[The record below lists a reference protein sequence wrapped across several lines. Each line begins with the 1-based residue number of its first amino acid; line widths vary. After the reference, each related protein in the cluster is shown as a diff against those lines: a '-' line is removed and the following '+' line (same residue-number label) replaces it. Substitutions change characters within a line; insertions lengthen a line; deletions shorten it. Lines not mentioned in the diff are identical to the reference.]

1 VAVEL
6 VVNSTSGDDDPIEFA
21 RTVERLGFHGVSA
34 SDHFFRRNAYPHVWV
49 TVAAMAMAT
58 SRVVVGTSFANN
70 LFRSPVEFAQ
80 ASLTMQRLS
89 NGRFEAG
96 IGAGWLADEVR
107 GSGLEFPE
115 PAVRARRYRE
125 AVQIIGRLFA
135 HGRCQFEGEFYSIDV
150 PVIGPH
156 CDAAP
161 QLAVSVG
168 GPWTMRHV
176 APLADR
182 VELKPGRATRR
193 GDLDMA
199 TLASV
204 TREEVAGMVRAV
216 REVAP
221 DVPLGLF
228 TMIGV
233 GSPDEVARLGSAL
246 GDGLYSTFV
255 GEPAKVL
262 DNLRSL
268 EDLGIDRVQISEFV
282 KGSALRL
289 PVQ

>member
-1 VAVEL
+1 MTIEL
-6 VVNSTSGDDDPIEFA
+6 VVNSASGDDDPIEFA
-21 RTVERLGFHGVSA
+21 RSAEALGFHGVSA
-34 SDHFFRRNAYPHVWV
+34 SDHFFRRSAYPHVWV

-89 NGRFEAG
+89 AGRFEAG
-96 IGAGWLADEVR
+96 IGAGWLAAEVR
-107 GSGLEFPE
+107 GGGLQFPE

-125 AVQIIGRLFA
+125 AVQIVGQLFRD
-135 HGRCQFEGEFYSIDV
+135 GCCQFEGEFYSIDV

-156 CDAAP
+156 CPLAP

-168 GPWTMRHV
+168 GPWTMRNV

-182 VELKPGRATRR
+182 VELKPGRATRG

-204 TREEVAGMVRAV
+204 TREEIAGMVSEV

-221 DVPLGLF
+221 DVPIGLF
-228 TMIGV
+228 TMIAAG
-233 GSPDEVARLGSAL
+233 DAHEVAHVASAL

-262 DNLRSL
+262 DGLRSL
-268 EDLGIDRVQISEFV
+268 EDLGIDRVQVSEFV

-289 PVQ
+289 AV

>member
-1 VAVEL
+1 VTIEL
-6 VVNSTSGDDDPIEFA
+6 VVNSASGDDDPIEFA
-21 RTVERLGFHGVSA
+21 RTAESRGFHGVSA

-89 NGRFEAG
+89 AGRFEAG
-96 IGAGWLADEVR
+96 IGAGWLAAEVR
-107 GSGLEFPE
+107 GGGLQFPE

-125 AVQIIGRLFA
+125 AVQIVARLFRD
-135 HGRCQFEGEFYSIDV
+135 GCCQFEGEFYSIDV

-156 CDAAP
+156 CSVAP

-168 GPWTMRHV
+168 GPWTMRNV

-182 VELKPGRATRR
+182 VELKAGRSTRG
-193 GDLDMA
+193 GDLDLA

-204 TREEVAGMVRAV
+204 TRDEIAGMVRQV

-221 DVPLGLF
+221 DVPIGLF
-228 TMIGV
+228 TMIAAGD
-233 GSPDEVARLGSAL
+233 PDEVAHVSSSLG
-246 GDGLYSTFV
+246 GGLYSTFV

-262 DNLRSL
+262 DGLRSL
-268 EDLGIDRVQISEFV
+268 EDIGIDRVQVSEFV

-289 PVQ
+289 PL

>member
-1 VAVEL
+1 MTIEL
-6 VVNSTSGDDDPIEFA
+6 VVNSASGDDDPIEFA
-21 RTVERLGFHGVSA
+21 RTAESLGFHGVSA
-34 SDHFFRRNAYPHVWV
+34 SDHFFRRSAYPHVWV

-89 NGRFEAG
+89 VGRFEAG
-96 IGAGWLADEVR
+96 IGAGWLAAEVR
-107 GSGLEFPE
+107 GGGLQFPE

-125 AVQIIGRLFA
+125 AVQIVGQLFRD
-135 HGRCQFEGEFYSIDV
+135 GCCQFEGEFYSIDV

-156 CDAAP
+156 CPLAP

-168 GPWTMRHV
+168 GPWTMRNV

-182 VELKPGRATRR
+182 VELKPGRATRG

-204 TREEVAGMVRAV
+204 TREEIAGMVSEV

-221 DVPLGLF
+221 DVPIGLF
-228 TMIGV
+228 TMIAAG
-233 GSPDEVARLGSAL
+233 DAHEVAHVASAL

-262 DNLRSL
+262 DGLRSL
-268 EDLGIDRVQISEFV
+268 EDLGIDRVQVSEFV

-289 PVQ
+289 AL

>member
-1 VAVEL
+1 MTIEL
-6 VVNSTSGDDDPIEFA
+6 VVNSASGDDDPIEFA
-21 RTVERLGFHGVSA
+21 RTAESLGFHGVSA

-89 NGRFEAG
+89 VGRFEAG
-96 IGAGWLADEVR
+96 IGAGWLAAEVR
-107 GSGLEFPE
+107 GGGLQFPE

-125 AVQIIGRLFA
+125 AVQIVARLFRD
-135 HGRCQFEGEFYSIDV
+135 GCCQFEGEFYSIDV

-156 CDAAP
+156 CSVAP

-168 GPWTMRHV
+168 GPWTMRNV

-182 VELKPGRATRR
+182 VELKAGRSTRG
-193 GDLDMA
+193 GDLDLA

-204 TREEVAGMVRAV
+204 TRDEIAGMVRQV

-221 DVPLGLF
+221 DVPIGLF
-228 TMIGV
+228 TMIAAGD
-233 GSPDEVARLGSAL
+233 PDEVAHVSSSL

-262 DNLRSL
+262 DSLRSL
-268 EDLGIDRVQISEFV
+268 EDIGIDRVQVSEFV

-289 PVQ
+289 PL

>member
-1 VAVEL
+1 VAIEL
-6 VVNSTSGDDDPIEFA
+6 VVNSTSGDDDPA
-21 RTVERLGFHGVSA
+21 ALAVAVEAAGFHGVSA
-34 SDHFFRRNAYPHVWV
+34 SDHFFRRQAYPHLWV

-58 SRVVVGTSFANN
+58 ERISVGTSFCNN

-89 NGRFEAG
+89 KGRFEAG
-96 IGAGWLADEVR
+96 IGAGWLAAEVR
-107 GSGLEFPE
+107 GAGFDYPE

-125 AVQIIGRLFA
+125 AVTIVRELFRE
-135 HGRCQFEGEFYSIDV
+135 GRCRFEGEFYSIDV
-150 PVIGPH
+150 PVIGPWSNS
-156 CDAAP
+156 P
-161 QLAVSVG
+161 PPLVVSLG
-168 GPWTMRHV
+168 GPWTIRNI

-182 VELKPGRATRR
+182 VELKFGRSTRG

-199 TLASV
+199 ALSTV
-204 TREEVAGMVRAV
+204 TRAELADMVRQV

-221 DVPLGLF
+221 DVPLGVF
-228 TMIGV
+228 TMIAAG
-233 GSPDEVARLGSAL
+233 GPDEVAHLQSTLGES
-246 GDGLYSTFV
+246 LYSDFV

-268 EDLGIDRVQISEFV
+268 EDLGITRVQVSEFV

-289 PVQ
+289 PL